1 MPINFHASIDQAEL
15 DAAIRWMEDM
25 GDRAKTAV
33 RDQAPTIRR
42 LITDEITQNFAT
54 ESEQGIPWPPLAP
67 YTLEKKQGPQK
78 LIETYRMFLS
88 MVGQTP
94 DSIWQVSSNRLLW
107 GTSVPYAA
115 THQLG
120 DAGPPRIPARPY
132 LPRLGP
138 LADEI
143 AEGIADHVVEG

>member
-1 MPINFHASIDQAEL
+1 MPIEFRATLDQAEIE
-15 DAAIRWMEDM
+15 AAIQWLDNM
-25 GDRAKTAV
+25 GRRAKTAV
-33 RDQAPTIRR
+33 RAQAPTIRR
-42 LITDEITQNFAT
+42 LITTEIAENFAT

-67 YTLEKKQGPQK
+67 YTLERKEGPQK

-88 MVGQTP
+88 LIGQTP
-94 DSIWQVSSNRLLW
+94 DTVWQVSNNRLVW
-107 GTSVPYAA
+107 GTSVPYAGV
-115 THQLG
+115 HQAG

-138 LADEI
+138 LADKI

>member
-1 MPINFHASIDQAEL
+1 MPIEFRATIDQAEL
-15 DAAIRWMEDM
+15 DAAILWMESM

-33 RDQAPTIRR
+33 RDQSLTIRR
-42 LITDEITQNFAT
+42 LITDEITENFAT

-67 YTLEKKQGPQK
+67 YTLERKEGPQK

-88 MVGQTP
+88 MIGQTP
-94 DSIWQVSSNRLLW
+94 DTVWQVSNNRLVW
-107 GTSVPYAA
+107 GTSAPYAA
-115 THQLG
+115 KHQVG
-120 DAGPPRIPARPY
+120 DPGPPRIPARPY

-138 LADEI
+138 LADQI